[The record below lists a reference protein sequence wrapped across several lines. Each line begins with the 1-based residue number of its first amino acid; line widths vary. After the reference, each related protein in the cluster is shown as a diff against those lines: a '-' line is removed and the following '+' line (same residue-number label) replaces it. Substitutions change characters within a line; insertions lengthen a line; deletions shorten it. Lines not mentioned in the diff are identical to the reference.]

1 MGGFRVHTVRNP
13 VYKDAVVMEE
23 AVRITHRARTRVAAV
38 AAVAGAAALAL
49 SGCGSGG
56 DDGGETPI
64 ASAAPSH
71 LTGTVSLWHF
81 FSDREAKVIQ
91 GVVDDF
97 EKANPDVKVVVHPGQ
112 DDEKLRKAIAAGND
126 VDVAVSYS
134 TDIVGNFCQSG
145 AFQDLAQYIQRDKV
159 DLGQLLPTVRSYT
172 EFDGTRCAMPVLA
185 DAYGLYYNKSL
196 LAKAGITTPPK
207 TLDELEADAI
217 KLTTYNADGSI
228 KTLGF
233 NPWMGYQEM
242 APAHLAPA
250 TGAQWLDE
258 NGKSLVGTDPGWK
271 ELIEWQK
278 AFAAKIGT
286 DKLKKFTAASADEF
300 SAQNDFEIGRV
311 AMNLDGEWRVAFMK
325 DQAPK
330 VDYGTAPF
338 PTGSDHTD
346 LYGGG
351 YLTGN
356 IGGIAKG
363 SKNPEL
369 AWALLKYLTTDTA
382 AVVKLANGL
391 QNVPTI
397 TSAYESPD
405 LVRDPQFETF
415 LKIAQDPHSLTTP
428 PSPNGAGYQL
438 AFGDWW
444 QKYQSVPG
452 TSDLDAELK
461 KVDDQINAAASLNS
475 VP

>member
-1 MGGFRVHTVRNP
+1 MKTTLRAHGR
-13 VYKDAVVMEE
+13 AV
-23 AVRITHRARTRVAAV
+23 ALTAAAGVAALTLT
-38 AAVAGAAALAL
+38 AC
-49 SGCGSGG
+49 SGSGG
-56 DDGGETPI
+56 TDSSTPI
-64 ASAAPSH
+64 ASTAPTQLS
-71 LTGTVSLWHF
+71 GTVSLWHF
-81 FSDREAKVIQ
+81 FSDREAGVIQ

-97 EKANPDVKVVVHPGQ
+97 EKANPGVKVVIHSGQ

-126 VDVAVSYS
+126 VDVAISYS

-145 AFQDLAQYIQRDKV
+145 AFQDLAQYIQRDGVKV
-159 DLGQLLPTVRSYT
+159 DDLLPAVRNYT

-185 DAYGLYYNKSL
+185 DTYGLYYNKTL
-196 LAKAGITTPPK
+196 LAKAGITTPPT
-207 TLDELEADAI
+207 TLDELEADAL
-217 KLTTYNADGSI
+217 KLTTYNPDGSI

-250 TGAQWLDE
+250 TGAQWLGDD
-258 NGKSLVGTDPGWK
+258 GTSVIGSEAGWK
-271 ELIEWQK
+271 ELIDWQK
-278 AFAAKIGT
+278 AFADKIGVA
-286 DKLKKFTAASADEF
+286 KLQKFSAASADEF
-300 SAQNDFEIGRV
+300 SAQNDFETGRV

-338 PTGSDHTD
+338 PSAADHTD

-351 YLTGN
+351 YITGN

-369 AWALLKYLTTDTA
+369 AWALLKYLTTDTD

-391 QNVPTI
+391 KNVPTI
-397 TSAYESPD
+397 TSAYESPA
-405 LVRDPQFETF
+405 LQHDPHFDTF
-415 LKIAQDPHSLTTP
+415 LKIAQDPHTLTTP

-444 QKYQSVPG
+444 QKYQAQPATG
-452 TSDLDAELK
+452 DLDAQLA
-461 KVDDQINAAASLNS
+461 KVDDQVDAAASLNS